1 MARKT
6 STEPSQFDFDLICI
20 GSGSAG
26 GSAAVL
32 AARKGLRVALV
43 EGSALGGESPN
54 HSSIPLHACLQAVH
68 SLTACH
74 NAGEN
79 GIEIGRI
86 HPSWEKVMAFKE
98 RCIKKTGVL
107 ESAGVFEKAGIQLF
121 KGFAQ
126 FTDPWTIR
134 IDRSYVT
141 SRQIIIATGAD
152 NHLPS
157 IGGLD
162 EINYLTY
169 KEALELS
176 ELPSSVFII
185 GGGATGCS
193 LAEIFHGLGSRVYLA
208 EAADNLL
215 PREDAEVGQ
224 VEAEILKNKGVHVFT
239 NTEIKEIT
247 PKPNDQKEIIVLEA
261 DQKKSIVVD
270 QLVIAAGRQPRTG
283 LNLPAANVNFDNS
296 GIKVNRHLQTS
307 AKHIYAV
314 GDVLGH
320 DMLTYLAAYHA
331 RLAVHNLLH
340 TKAKEK
346 ITLDYTA
353 VTRYIPLSPSVAAT
367 GLTEAELLSKQ
378 VAFKKAIAPL
388 HGLDRSYISRQSA
401 GFVKLICSA
410 DKKYI
415 LGGSIIA
422 PAAGEMIAQLALAV
436 SARMSVEAFR
446 DAPKAFAT
454 WPEAFNLACQKLK

>member
-6 STEPSQFDFDLICI
+6 AAQPNQFDFDVICI

-43 EGSALGGESPN
+43 EGNALGGESPS
-54 HSSIPLHACLQAVH
+54 HSSIPIHACLQAVN
-68 SLTACH
+68 SLAACR
-74 NAGEN
+74 NAGES

-107 ESAGVFEKAGIQLF
+107 ESATAFEKAGIQLF
-121 KGFAQ
+121 QGFAQ
-126 FTDPWTIR
+126 FADPWTIR

-141 SRQIIIATGAD
+141 GRQIIIATGAD
-152 NHLPS
+152 DYLPNIS
-157 IGGLD
+157 NLD
-162 EINYLTY
+162 EIKHLTHR
-169 KEALELS
+169 EALELS
-176 ELPSSVFII
+176 ELPSSVFIV

-193 LAEIFHGLGSRVYLA
+193 LAEIFHSLGSRVYLA
-208 EAADNLL
+208 EAASNLL

-239 NTEIKEIT
+239 NTEIKEVT
-247 PKPNDQKEIIVLEA
+247 PKANDQKEIVVLETG
-261 DQKKSIVVD
+261 QKKNIVVD
-270 QLVIAAGRQPRTG
+270 QLVIATGRRPRTD
-283 LNLPAANVNFDNS
+283 LNLPAAGVNFGG
-296 GIKVNRHLQTS
+296 GIKVNRYLQTS
-307 AKHIYAV
+307 TKHIYAA

-331 RLAVHNLLH
+331 RVVIHNILY

-346 ITLDYTA
+346 MALDYTA
-353 VTRYIPLSPSVAAT
+353 ITRYIPLSPGVAAT

-378 VAFKKAIAPL
+378 VPFKKAITPL
-388 HGLDRSYISRQSA
+388 HGLDRSYLSQQSA
-401 GFVKLICSA
+401 GFVKLLCSA
-410 DKKYI
+410 DKKHI

-422 PAAGEMIAQLALAV
+422 PAAPEMIAHLALAV
-436 SARMSVEAFR
+436 SARLSVETFR
-446 DAPKAFAT
+446 NSPKAFAT
-454 WPEAFNLACQKLK
+454 WPEAFNLACQKFK